1 MTLSKEKCQFRQ
13 TEITYLGERLTQ
25 DCVKPDS
32 DKIKAIKDYV
42 KPTNKQDVQRLLGM
56 VNFIAKFAPEV
67 SAPLRELIKKNI
79 TFHWLE
85 IHDEAFEEL
94 KRIMTESETLRYY
107 DVIKPVTLQVDASQN
122 GL

>member
-1 MTLSKEKCQFRQ
+1 M
-13 TEITYLGERLTQ
+13 
-25 DCVKPDS
+25 
-32 DKIKAIKDYV
+32 
-42 KPTNKQDVQRLLGM
+42 
-56 VNFIAKFAPEV
+56 

-107 DVIKPVTLQVDASQN
+107 DVTKPVTLQVDASQN